1 MKVIAKG
8 QKVDTCSCGWKL
20 PKEVALLP
28 AGLVK
33 AFLTPVTA
41 TIKGSIEGI
50 ACVCPSCGAVHTY
63 PDADIV
69 R

>member
-28 AGLVK
+28 AGMVK
-33 AFLTPVTA
+33 AFLAPPSVTV
-41 TIKGSIEGI
+41 KGMIEGLT
-50 ACVCPSCGAVHTY
+50 CVCPSCGAVHAY
-63 PDADIV
+63 PDADIL